1 MSLVTFAVYCMS
13 VVMPNSE
20 AAIWSRALH
29 PEQGD
34 LSPEAARSILR
45 IQLSATDHSRVNE
58 LAAKATEGTLTE
70 PEERELD
77 SYRNVGRLLELM
89 KSKARRS
96 LARDGGAS

>member
-1 MSLVTFAVYCMS
+1 MSIA
-13 VVMPNSE
+13 MPNSE

-29 PEQGD
+29 PDQGD

-45 IQLSATDHSRVNE
+45 IHLSATDHSRLNE
-58 LAAKATEGTLTE
+58 LAAKAAEGTLTE
-70 PEERELD
+70 AEERELD

-96 LARDGGAS
+96 LPRDGTVS